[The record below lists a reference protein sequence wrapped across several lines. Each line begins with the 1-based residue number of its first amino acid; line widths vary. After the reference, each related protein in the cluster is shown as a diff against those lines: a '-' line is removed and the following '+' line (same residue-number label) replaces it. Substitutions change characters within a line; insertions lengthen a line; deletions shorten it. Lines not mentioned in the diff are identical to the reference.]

1 MADDENPIVEKKLSD
16 ENPTVKKNKYLFA
29 GVGAVLGGLTGVAIG
44 GALIAVVGAG
54 LGGLLGYNM
63 LKRL

>member
-1 MADDENPIVEKKLSD
+1 MTDDDQN
-16 ENPTVKKNKYLFA
+16 NPTIQKNKYIFA

-44 GALIAVVGAG
+44 GAVAAIVGVG

>member
-1 MADDENPIVEKKLSD
+1 MADDEH
-16 ENPTVKKNKYLFA
+16 PTVQKNKYLFA

-44 GALIAVVGAG
+44 GALVAVVGAG